1 MNTANESLLSCC
13 QYKFYLAEAG
23 CILRDNLSFTN
34 QQDHYM
40 QTLKINQ
47 VEKIIIQAQESY
59 QKVINN
65 DNNNNE
71 DKDKDI
77 LENANKWIHQYMKQ
91 QADSVEEVSLSGNVG
106 EYDMENVSSM
116 NCDIYGPCIP
126 QGNPLPNSFYS
137 KKSRSSRGVNSVST
151 GGGGSG
157 GGSSN
162 DDGVSSFLNGGTSLQ
177 NGGPVF
183 VLEDESSF
191 ISTGDAV
198 MWAWVNP
205 FSPLA
210 TGSRLFPF

>member
-1 MNTANESLLSCC
+1 
-13 QYKFYLAEAG
+13 
-23 CILRDNLSFTN
+23 
-34 QQDHYM
+34 
-40 QTLKINQ
+40 
-47 VEKIIIQAQESY
+47 
-59 QKVINN
+59 
-65 DNNNNE
+65 
-71 DKDKDI
+71 
-77 LENANKWIHQYMKQ
+77 MKQ

-198 MWAWVNP
+198 MWAW
-205 FSPLA
+205 
-210 TGSRLFPF
+210 